1 MLATRDLLS
10 QTFYRSEGFA
20 KFAGKGI
27 CLELPLTK
35 KSPAFFTGLRFT
47 FPASFAV
54 ISIFLPLPVKTH
66 IDRVRD

>member
-27 CLELPLTK
+27 CLELPFTK
-35 KSPAFFTGLRFT
+35 KRPAFFTGLRFT
-47 FPASFAV
+47 FSGQLRGDFNLASA
-54 ISIFLPLPVKTH
+54 SG
-66 IDRVRD
+66 